1 MLLFYQL
8 MEVIESLLLL
18 FLAFPSYLTVMTLIQ
33 GIDPRYRLRNLKVAP
48 IPPSLEA
55 MSVKEVRRVFH
66 FCSIMFNVTNKEMGF
81 LLRLADRIISLQTK
95 SGWKFTI
102 TYLAECLRIVFD
114 LLSENPL
121 EDGKTWVSVY
131 ANGVPKFFGMDGRS
145 VFGSLIALKQS
156 GQEVNS
162 DVLRIS
168 RLLITLC
175 AIFRGMSFS
184 HVIKFDSVTA
194 PWAGTGYLPDDLIKP
209 ALLKMGFSNLK
220 NRVKSP
226 SFLWSNKSGVNAR
239 YAFLSSGL
247 DLLAMMDRPTIWWSY
262 LKYCYQMSYYLWII
276 VFVLYSISLLPLYL
290 ANQLRE
296 LFIEEGALLHLGRL
310 TIIKEMRGKARVVGI
325 TDYWTQCLFKPLH
338 DAIYSTLDD
347 LSEDGTNNQL
357 GPIKLILNQREIPPF
372 VTSVDLS
379 AATDR
384 LPVIQQARILEHL
397 GLPGNLWMEIL
408 ARPYNYMDG
417 DYVYE
422 VGQPMGAY
430 SSFAML
436 ALTNHVICQVAFL
449 TAKME
454 YTKGSGQYAIL
465 GDDVVITIPSVSAEY
480 QGLMRLLGV
489 EINPIKGFRGRVFEF
504 AKRVF
509 HVDGTEFSPVSAKVL
524 LRSSRDPVFI
534 PALVNDF
541 INKGYWP
548 ILNTELSTFTKLLES
563 HNKIGMSSWKWL
575 FSILGPQSGFWSH
588 FSGNEVGPRPFQL
601 LFKEFL
607 ETIGV
612 NFSDVLDLYKV
623 KLSRKSHLSRRSL
636 LDLGH
641 SSLATLSY
649 SKSPWIWS
657 ARKFDNAVKLPA
669 PEYMAVLTTASLWN
683 LLLPLLLFE
692 WIKGF
697 SRGVYFIFVDSLI
710 NTKEF
715 MDVQLQFAMENPLLV
730 AKLWLKERFPRA
742 DGNFEAEF
750 HWNLGNSPA
759 VAANV
764 YDSSYSNTM
773 SGQFFNW
780 VLSLKLMKPMQ
791 IINTR
796 FSKSTGEDDMM
807 PVVKTAVIVLS
818 KLHSEYRSFSSIRR
832 RIFLLQME
840 LRQTNSRYQNLLKQ
854 AKLLGITPSPK

>member
-1 MLLFYQL
+1 
-8 MEVIESLLLL
+8 MEVLKAFLLL
-18 FLAFPSYLTVMTLIQ
+18 FLISPSYFTVMTLIQ
-33 GIDPRYRLRNLKVAP
+33 GIDPKYRLKNLKVAP
-48 IPPSLEA
+48 LPPSLKA
-55 MSVKEVRRVFH
+55 MSVKEVKRVFH
-66 FCSIMFNVTNKEMGF
+66 FCSIMFKVNNKEMGF

-114 LLSENPL
+114 LLSENPMK
-121 EDGKTWVSVY
+121 DGKTWVSVY
-131 ANGVPKFFGMDGRS
+131 ANGVPKFFGMEGRS
-145 VFGSLIALKQS
+145 VLGTLIESKRNGLDVK
-156 GQEVNS
+156 S

-175 AIFRGMSFS
+175 ALFRGMSFT
-184 HVIKFDSVTA
+184 HVIKFTTVTS
-194 PWAGTGYLPDDLIKP
+194 PWTGTGYLQDHLVKS
-209 ALLKMGFSNLK
+209 ALSRMQFNHLK
-220 NRVKSP
+220 NRIKSP
-226 SFLWSNKSGVNAR
+226 TFLWSNKSGVNAR
-239 YAFLSSGL
+239 YSFLSAGL
-247 DLLAMMDRPTIWWSY
+247 DLLAMMDRPSIWFAYLRYCIRLRYFRWS
-262 LKYCYQMSYYLWII
+262 II
-276 VFVLYSISLLPLYL
+276 FILFTISLFPLYIL
-290 ANQLRE
+290 NQLRE
-296 LFIEEGALLHLGRL
+296 LLLEEGALLHLGRL
-310 TIIKEMRGKARVVGI
+310 TVIKEMRGKARVVGI

-338 DAIYSTLDD
+338 DAIYSTLGD
-347 LSEDGTNNQL
+347 LPEDGTNAQL
-357 GPIKLILNQREIPPF
+357 RPIKLILNQKEIPPF

-384 LPVIQQARILEHL
+384 LPVIQQARILELL

-408 ARPYNYMDG
+408 ARPYNYMDE

-449 TAKME
+449 QAKVD
-454 YTKGSGQYAIL
+454 YTKSSGQYAIL

-480 QGLMRLLGV
+480 EGLMRLLGV
-489 EINPIKGFRGRVFEF
+489 EINPIKGFRGKVFEF

-509 HVDGTEFSPVSAKVL
+509 HVDGTEFSPASAKVL
-524 LRSSRDPVFI
+524 LRSSRDPIFI

-563 HNKIGMSSWKWL
+563 HAKFGMSQWKWL

-612 NFSDVLDLYKV
+612 NFSDVLDLYKI
-623 KLSRKSHLSRRSL
+623 KLSRKSHLSVRSL

-641 SSLATLSY
+641 SSLAVLSY

-657 ARKFDNAVKLPA
+657 AEKFEKQVKLPK
-669 PEYMAVLTTASLWN
+669 PKYMAVLTTASLWN
-683 LLLPLLLFE
+683 LLLPLLFYK
-692 WIKGF
+692 WIKGVL
-697 SRGVYFIFVDSLI
+697 RGVYFIFVDSLI

-715 MDVQLQFAMENPLLV
+715 MDVQLQFAMENPLLI
-730 AKLWLKERFPRA
+730 AKLWLKEKFPRS
-742 DGNFEAEF
+742 DGNFEAAF
-750 HWNLGNSPA
+750 HFELGNSPA

-764 YDSSYSNTM
+764 YDSSFSNTM

-780 VLSLKLMKPMQ
+780 VLSLKLQKPMQ

-796 FSKSTGEDDMM
+796 FGKATGEDDMM
-807 PVVKTAVIVLS
+807 PVVKTSVSMLS
-818 KLHSEYRSFSSIRR
+818 KLHSEFRANSYMQKRL
-832 RIFLLQME
+832 FLLEQE
-840 LRQTNSRYQNLLKQ
+840 LRQVNKTYVRLVKK
-854 AKLLGITPSPK
+854 AKSLGINPSPKK

>member
-1 MLLFYQL
+1 
-8 MEVIESLLLL
+8 MEVIEYFILL
-18 FLAFPSYLTVMTLIQ
+18 FLFSPTYFTVMTLIQ
-33 GIDPRYRLRNLKVAP
+33 GIDPKYRLKNLKVAP
-48 IPPSLEA
+48 LPPSLEA
-55 MSVKEVRRVFH
+55 MSVKEVKRFFH
-66 FCSIMFNVTNKEMGF
+66 FCSIMFKVTNKEMGF
-81 LLRLADRIISLQTK
+81 LLRLADRIISLQK
-95 SGWKFTI
+95 NSGWKFTI
-102 TYLAECLRIVFD
+102 TYLAECLRIIFD

-121 EDGKTWVSVY
+121 KDGKTWVSVY
-131 ANGVPKFFGMDGRS
+131 ANGVPKFFGMEGRKVFDILITSKRDGLD
-145 VFGSLIALKQS
+145 VDT
-156 GQEVNS
+156 
-162 DVLRIS
+162 DVLKIC

-175 AIFRGMSFS
+175 SCFRAMSFE
-184 HVIKFDSVTA
+184 HVIKFGTITD
-194 PWAGTGYLPDDLIKP
+194 PWAGTGYLQDKLVRK
-209 ALLKMGFSNLK
+209 ALRNMNFTNLK
-220 NRVKSP
+220 RTIRSP

-239 YAFLSSGL
+239 YSFLSAGL

-262 LKYCYQMSYYLWII
+262 LKYCYHMSY
-276 VFVLYSISLLPLYL
+276 FVWGTLFLMYSMSLFPLFFL
-290 ANQLRE
+290 NQLRE
-296 LFIEEGALLHLGRL
+296 LFFESGAELHLGRL
-310 TIIKEMRGKARVVGI
+310 TVIKEMRGKARIVGI

-338 DAIYSTLDD
+338 DAIYAALGD
-347 LSEDGTNNQL
+347 LPEDGTNNQL
-357 GPIKLILNQREIPPF
+357 GPIKTILNQEDIPQF

-384 LPVIQQARILEHL
+384 LPVIQQAKILELL

-408 ARPYNYMDG
+408 ARPYNYMDK
-417 DYVYE
+417 DFVYE

-449 TAKME
+449 QAKVD
-454 YTKGSGQYAIL
+454 YTKDSGQYAIL

-489 EINPIKGFRGRVFEF
+489 EINPIKGFRGKVFEF

-509 HVDGTEFSPVSAKVL
+509 HVDGTDFSPASGKVL

-534 PALVNDF
+534 PALINDF

-563 HNKIGMSSWKWL
+563 HSKYGMRQWKWL

-623 KLSRKSHLSRRSL
+623 KLSRKSHLSVRSL

-641 SSLATLSY
+641 SSLHVLSY

-657 ARKFDNAVKLPA
+657 TKKFENSVKLPA
-669 PEYMAVLTTASLWN
+669 PKYMAVLTTASLWN
-683 LLLPLLLFE
+683 LLLPMLLVK
-692 WIKGF
+692 WIKGVL
-697 SRGVYFIFVDSLI
+697 RGVYFILVDSLI

-715 MDVQLQFAMENPLLV
+715 MDVQLQFAMENPLLI
-730 AKLWLKERFPRA
+730 AKIWLKTKFPRA

-750 HWNLGNSPA
+750 HFNLGNSPA

-796 FSKSTGEDDMM
+796 FGKATSEDDMM
-807 PVVKTAVIVLS
+807 PVVKTADKVLS
-818 KLHSEYRSFSSIRR
+818 KLHKDYQSFSSMQKRL
-832 RIFLLQME
+832 FLLQQRLLTLNKE
-840 LRQTNSRYQNLLKQ
+840 LQRLRKE
-854 AKLLGITPSPK
+854 AKSLGITPIPPK